1 MLTQEQQAKLKQHLL
16 EEKKRLEKK
25 LTDNHHFGLETGM
38 NDSIGELSGY
48 DNHPADVGTELYERG
63 KDIALNEESEVQLE
77 EVEMALL
84 RMEEGHYG
92 ICAVCGME
100 IPYERLEA
108 VPETA
113 YCIEHQRERDIS
125 NRRPAEEDVTRPPFG
140 RDFLEGKEH
149 KRVSW
154 DGEDAWQDVER
165 YGTSNPPDF
174 QRDGENYNELGVEPD
189 ERRGYVDDVEAVALA
204 DLDGRP
210 TEQTAAINRGEASRR
225 LEEDEEEK
233 RAPER
238 D

>member
-1 MLTQEQQAKLKQHLL
+1 MLSQEQQAKLKQSLL
-16 EEKKRLEKK
+16 NEKKRLQKK
-25 LTDNHHFGLETGM
+25 LLDNNHYGLETGM

-48 DNHPADVGTELYERG
+48 DNHPADVGTELFERG
-63 KDIALNEESEVQLE
+63 KDIALNEESEIQLE
-77 EVEMALL
+77 EVEMALV
-84 RMEEGHYG
+84 RMEEGQYG
-92 ICAVCGME
+92 RCVVCGEE

-113 YCIEHQRERDIS
+113 YCIDHQREQDVS
-125 NRRPAEEDVTRPPFG
+125 NRRPIEEHVTRPPFG
-140 RDFLEGKEH
+140 RHFDESQE
-149 KRVSW
+149 RSSW

-174 QRDGENYNELGVEPD
+174 QRDGEDYNELGVEPD

-225 LEEDEEEK
+225 LEEEEQEE
-233 RAPER
+233 RASDR